1 MRRRID
7 PAVRRHQDYLR
18 LKALKAAKIYEARL
32 RRFRRAEVRRVLS
45 LCRDYDPAEWAGI
58 IDSSLAEPYLQT
70 IESGLLKAV
79 GLPHAKSVVRD
90 MNKAK
95 AEASEVLESMWLSGI
110 EQYANE
116 RVGDMIVSVT
126 GTLKDDLV
134 KILQAKMADEVTGIE
149 KLTLDVFAGY
159 KELELWQVRRIIQ
172 TETMIGLGKAGDM
185 AARTLDVKF
194 TKQWSISGLGNTRET
209 HIEVDGTIVGQEE
222 PFKVGRSYLLY
233 PHDISLGAE
242 AGEIIN
248 CACYFHNQFLCFFVC
263 CGSLEF
269 TARGSL
275 NINVYMCLFKS
286 LPFIELIS
294 SRNVIAKWKFN
305 SKTTPAASR

>member
-45 LCRDYDPAEWAGI
+45 LCRDYDPAEWEGV

-70 IESGLLKAV
+70 VESGLLKAV

-134 KILQAKMADEVTGIE
+134 RILQAKMSDEVTGIE
-149 KLTLDVFAGY
+149 KLTRDVFSGY
-159 KELELWQVRRIIQ
+159 KEL
-172 TETMIGLGKAGDM
+172 
-185 AARTLDVKF
+185 
-194 TKQWSISGLGNTRET
+194 
-209 HIEVDGTIVGQEE
+209 
-222 PFKVGRSYLLY
+222 
-233 PHDISLGAE
+233 
-242 AGEIIN
+242 
-248 CACYFHNQFLCFFVC
+248 
-263 CGSLEF
+263 
-269 TARGSL
+269 
-275 NINVYMCLFKS
+275 
-286 LPFIELIS
+286 
-294 SRNVIAKWKFN
+294 
-305 SKTTPAASR
+305 

>member
-32 RRFRRAEVRRVLS
+32 RRFRRAEVRRVLG
-45 LCRDYDPAEWAGI
+45 LCRDYDPDEWAGV
-58 IDSSLAEPYLQT
+58 IDTSLAEPYLQT

-95 AEASEVLESMWLSGI
+95 AESSEVLESIWLSGI

-116 RVGDMIVSVT
+116 RVGDMIISVT

-185 AARTLDVKF
+185 AARTLDVNF

-248 CACYFHNQFLCFFVC
+248 CAC
-263 CGSLEF
+263 
-269 TARGSL
+269 TAIRR
-275 NINVYMCLFKS
+275 
-286 LPFIELIS
+286 P
-294 SRNVIAKWKFN
+294 
-305 SKTTPAASR
+305 T